1 MKLEEFNQL
10 DLKNL
15 GSAPLP
21 VRIVLL
27 TLVFLVLVGAGYWFL
42 WQSALEELDQVKN
55 KETELRNVFMAKKKE
70 AINLPIYKQQM
81 ADIERTFGE
90 LLRQLPD
97 KTQMEGLLK
106 DVNAAGL
113 EVGLEFDL
121 FRPGA
126 EQPAEF
132 YVTKPISIRVVGG
145 YHQLGAFA
153 QNIAKMPRIVT
164 LEDMTIAPVAGNK
177 EGMIGVNA
185 TAKTFRYI
193 DAGEGTG
200 KKNAPVRVSK

>member
-1 MKLEEFNQL
+1 MKLEDFNQL

-21 VRIVLL
+21 VKVVLL
-27 TLVFLVLVGAGYWFL
+27 TLIFLVLVGGGYWFL
-42 WQSALEELDQVKN
+42 WQPALEELDQAKN
-55 KETELRNVFMAKKKE
+55 KETELRTVFIAKKKE

-97 KTQMEGLLK
+97 KTQMEGLLR

-132 YVTKPISIRVVGG
+132 YVTKPISIRVVG
-145 YHQLGAFA
+145 
-153 QNIAKMPRIVT
+153 
-164 LEDMTIAPVAGNK
+164 
-177 EGMIGVNA
+177 
-185 TAKTFRYI
+185 
-193 DAGEGTG
+193 
-200 KKNAPVRVSK
+200 S

>member
-1 MKLEEFNQL
+1 MKLEDFNQL

-21 VRIVLL
+21 VKVVLL
-27 TLVFLVLVGAGYWFL
+27 TLIFLVLVGGGYWFL
-42 WQSALEELDQVKN
+42 WQPALEELDQAKN
-55 KETELRNVFMAKKKE
+55 KETELRTVFIAKKKE

-97 KTQMEGLLK
+97 KTQMEGLLR

-132 YVTKPISIRVVGG
+132 YVTKPISIRVVGS
-145 YHQLGAFA
+145 YHQMGAFA

-164 LEDMTIAPVAGNK
+164 LEDMTIAPVAGGK
-177 EGMIGVNA
+177 EGMLGVNA

-193 DAGEGTG
+193 ESGETTG
-200 KKNAPVRVSK
+200 KNAPVRVSK

>member
-1 MKLEEFNQL
+1 MKLEDFNQL

-21 VRIVLL
+21 VKVVLL
-27 TLVFLVLVGAGYWFL
+27 TLIFLVLVGGGYWFL
-42 WQSALEELDQVKN
+42 WQPTLEELDQAKN
-55 KETELRNVFMAKKKE
+55 KETELRTVFIAKKKE

-97 KTQMEGLLK
+97 KTQMEGLLR

-132 YVTKPISIRVVGG
+132 YVTKPISIRVVGS
-145 YHQLGAFA
+145 YHQMGAFA

-164 LEDMTIAPVAGNK
+164 LEDMTIAPVAGGK
-177 EGMIGVNA
+177 EGMLGVNA

-193 DAGEGTG
+193 ESGETTG
-200 KKNAPVRVSK
+200 KNAPVRVSK

>member
-1 MKLEEFNQL
+1 MKLEDFNQL

-21 VRIVLL
+21 VKVVLL
-27 TLVFLVLVGAGYWFL
+27 TLIFLVLVGGGYWFL
-42 WQSALEELDQVKN
+42 WQPALEELDQAKN
-55 KETELRNVFMAKKKE
+55 KEAELRNVFMAKKKE

-81 ADIERTFGE
+81 ADIEHTFGE

-97 KTQMEGLLK
+97 KTQMEGLLR

-126 EQPAEF
+126 EHPAEF

-164 LEDMTIAPVAGNK
+164 LEDLTIAPVAGGK
-177 EGMIGVNA
+177 EGMLGVNA

-193 DAGEGTG
+193 ESGEATG
-200 KKNAPVRVSK
+200 KNAPVRVSK

>member
-1 MKLEEFNQL
+1 MKLEDFKQI

-15 GSAPLP
+15 GGAPLP
-21 VRIVLL
+21 VKVVLL
-27 TLVFLVLVGAGYWFL
+27 TLIFLGLVGGGYWFL
-42 WQSALEELDQVKN
+42 WQPALEELDQAKN
-55 KETELRNVFMAKKKE
+55 KETELRTVFMAKKKE

-97 KTQMEGLLK
+97 KTQMEGLLR

-132 YVTKPISIRVVGG
+132 YVTKPISIRVVGS

-164 LEDMTIAPVAGNK
+164 LEDLTIAPVAGGK
-177 EGMIGVNA
+177 EGMVGVNA

-193 DAGEGTG
+193 EAGEGTG
-200 KKNAPVRVSK
+200 KKNVPVRVSK

>member
-1 MKLEEFNQL
+1 MKLEDFNQL

-15 GSAPLP
+15 GSAPFP
-21 VRIVLL
+21 VKVVLL
-27 TLVFLVLVGAGYWFL
+27 TLIFLVLVGGGYWFL
-42 WQSALEELDQVKN
+42 WQPALEELDQAKN
-55 KETELRNVFMAKKKE
+55 KETELRGVFMAKKKE

-132 YVTKPISIRVVGG
+132 YITKPISIRVVGG

-164 LEDMTIAPVAGNK
+164 LEDLTITPVAGGK

-193 DAGEGTG
+193 ESGAATD
-200 KKNAPVRVSK
+200 KNAPVRVSK

>member
-1 MKLEEFNQL
+1 MKLEDFNQL

-21 VRIVLL
+21 VKVVLL
-27 TLVFLVLVGAGYWFL
+27 TLIFLVLVGGGYWFL
-42 WQSALEELDQVKN
+42 WQPTLEELDQAKN
-55 KETELRNVFMAKKKE
+55 KETELRTVFIAKKKE

-97 KTQMEGLLK
+97 KTQMEGLLR

-132 YVTKPISIRVVGG
+132 YVTKPISIRVVGS

-164 LEDMTIAPVAGNK
+164 LEDMTIAPVAGGK
-177 EGMIGVNA
+177 EGMLGVNA

-193 DAGEGTG
+193 ESGETTG
-200 KKNAPVRVSK
+200 KNAPVRVSK

>member
-1 MKLEEFNQL
+1 MKLEDFNQL

-15 GSAPLP
+15 GSAPLTAK
-21 VRIVLL
+21 IVLL
-27 TLVFLVLVGAGYWFL
+27 ALIFLVLVGGGYWFL
-42 WQSALEELDQVKN
+42 WQPALEELDQAKN
-55 KETELRNVFMAKKKE
+55 KESELRTVFMAKKKE

-97 KTQMEGLLK
+97 KTQMEGLLR

-132 YVTKPISIRVVGG
+132 YVTKPISIRVVGS
-145 YHQLGAFA
+145 YHQMGAFA

-164 LEDMTIAPVAGNK
+164 LEDMTIAPVAGGK
-177 EGMIGVNA
+177 EGMLGVNA

-193 DAGEGTG
+193 ESGETTG
-200 KKNAPVRVSK
+200 KNAPVRVSK

>member
-1 MKLEEFNQL
+1 MKLEDFNQL
-10 DLKNL
+10 DMKNL

-21 VRIVLL
+21 VKVVLL
-27 TLVFLVLVGAGYWFL
+27 TLIFLVLVGGGYWFL
-42 WQSALEELDQVKN
+42 WQPALEELDQAKN
-55 KETELRNVFMAKKKE
+55 KETELRNVFMTKKKE

-81 ADIERTFGE
+81 VDIERTFGE

-106 DVNAAGL
+106 DINAAGL

-153 QNIAKMPRIVT
+153 QNIAKMHRIVT
-164 LEDMTIAPVAGNK
+164 LEDMTITPIAGPK
-177 EGMIGVNA
+177 EGMLGINA

-193 DAGEGTG
+193 ESAKTTDQNTR
-200 KKNAPVRVSK
+200 VRATK